1 MVASSEKNQA
11 DDIFELLAHIQHGS
25 SGAFVKLAEKYAPL
39 LDSEVSRYVGSLSA
53 ADIDDLRQGALVSLY
68 RAALAYSGDKGV
80 TFGLF
85 AKICIVNGIADTLRY
100 LNRKNN
106 DVSMDALFEEEQPEC
121 ESDPEDMML
130 DKERFK
136 ELKDRIYSVLSD
148 MERRIFDLYISGY
161 SYAEIAD
168 ITESSKK
175 SVDNALRRL
184 KDKLKKLI

>member
-1 MVASSEKNQA
+1 MSNGEKNQA
-11 DDIFELLAHIQHGS
+11 DEISDLLISIQNGS

-39 LDSEVSRYVGSLSA
+39 LDSEVSRYSGSLSV
-53 ADIDDLRQGALVSLY
+53 ADIEDLKQGALVSLY
-68 RAALAYSGDKGV
+68 RAALAYNGEKGV

-100 LNRKNN
+100 LNRKNS
-106 DVSMDALFEEEQPEC
+106 DVSMDELFEDEQPE
-121 ESDPEDMML
+121 SDTDPEDMML
-130 DKERFK
+130 DKERFN
-136 ELKDRIYSVLSD
+136 ELKAQIRSVLSD

-168 ITESSKK
+168 ITDSSKK